1 MIRFVVWSDDPA
13 RGFNMISID
22 TLTTF
27 LGWCTAINIGV
38 LLAFLLAMSVIS
50 KDGFFITLT
59 VKIFSNTREDAM
71 ATMFRVFQQYR
82 LLFAM
87 FNLVPYIA
95 LKIMA

>member
-1 MIRFVVWSDDPA
+1 M
-13 RGFNMISID
+13 NSID

-27 LGWCTAINIGV
+27 LGWCTAINIGII
-38 LLAFLLAMSVIS
+38 LLFLVAMSVIK
-50 KDGFFITLT
+50 KDGFFISVT
-59 VKIFSNTREDAM
+59 VKIFGNTREDAL

-87 FNLVPYIA
+87 FNLVPYVA